1 MPGGNREEKRGEA
14 MMFEPSQ
21 RGDHPHGIRQ
31 TNGMKTKETQSTRE
45 GSGQHAK
52 GDRIEEREK
61 FFPTK

>member
-1 MPGGNREEKRGEA
+1 